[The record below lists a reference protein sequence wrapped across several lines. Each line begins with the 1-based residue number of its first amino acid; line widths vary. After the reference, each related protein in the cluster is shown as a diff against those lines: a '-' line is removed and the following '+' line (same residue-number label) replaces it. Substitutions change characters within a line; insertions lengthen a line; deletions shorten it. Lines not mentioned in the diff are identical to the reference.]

1 MRRLSSALLVVLFGV
16 GGAAAAC
23 SSEPSSTPA
32 HNPGD
37 TLIVDVEA
45 SAAPPEQSTD
55 ADLDP
60 DGIFARVDGSAIYGQ
75 GNYDGSYP
83 VLTICAP
90 PDGSAGASPS
100 DGGKKS
106 SGDAGVK
113 GEADAAAT
121 ADAAHAV
128 NGGDGG
134 YAAGDAGCVAFPA
147 SCMSQPDCTCLL
159 GAFVS
164 QISCAYPSCEVKLD
178 GSGFSVYCPP

>member
-37 TLIVDVEA
+37 TLIIDVEA
-45 SAAPPEQSTD
+45 SAAPPAQSTD

-60 DGIFARVDGSAIYGQ
+60 DGIFDRLDSSAIYGQ

-83 VLTICAP
+83 VLTICSP
-90 PDGSAGASPS
+90 PDGSAGASAS
-100 DGGKKS
+100 DGGKK
-106 SGDAGVK
+106 GDAAAKV
-113 GEADAAAT
+113 EANDAAAT
-121 ADAAHAV
+121 ADAAYAV
-128 NGGDGG
+128 TGGDGG

-147 SCMSQPDCTCLL
+147 SCTSQPDCTCLL

-164 QISCAYPSCEVKLD
+164 QISCTYPSCEVKLD

>member
-1 MRRLSSALLVVLFGV
+1 MRRLSSALLVVLSGV

-45 SAAPPEQSTD
+45 SVAPPAQSTD

-90 PDGSAGASPS
+90 PDGSAGASAS
-100 DGGKKS
+100 DGGKK
-106 SGDAGVK
+106 GDAAAKV
-113 GEADAAAT
+113 EADDAAAT
-121 ADAAHAV
+121 ADAAYTV
-128 NGGDGG
+128 TGGDGG

-147 SCMSQPDCTCLL
+147 SCMSQPDCVCLL
-159 GAFVS
+159 GAFAS
-164 QISCAYPSCEVKLD
+164 QVACVPHCEVKLD